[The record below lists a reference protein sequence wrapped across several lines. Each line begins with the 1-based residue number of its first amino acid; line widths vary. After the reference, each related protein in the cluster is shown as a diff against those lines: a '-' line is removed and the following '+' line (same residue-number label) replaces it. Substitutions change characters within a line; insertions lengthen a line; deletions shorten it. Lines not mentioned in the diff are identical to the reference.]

1 MATLIWIGGTSTDSA
16 TLANWKDQSTG
27 LAPTTIAISDDFLF
41 NDEATDD
48 CSLNQTQIGTIT
60 VLGDAFSPHTLI
72 YNSTTLT
79 IDSIRY
85 TGATKIK
92 FAQSTTTITFTGTH
106 STSTPQFG
114 HPILVEGSIA
124 YDATGNGKETCLLK
138 LKNTG
143 GSASFFTNGD
153 LSKIQIVSGIFTTN
167 PNPDITG
174 THGKLE
180 TPFLQIDNGTT
191 FSNSDIGLDDTQKHI
206 QVTGLNQATQ
216 YFKCDAEIL
225 DFSNAKLTIDA
236 RSPAGTVIQYLPCT
250 NDETNY
256 GTGGEFIALL
266 EDVVVGN
273 NSGNGHQIGIPEGLT
288 LHCDTLEI
296 QSGSMLLGG
305 GTTQTANKSNIN
317 CIGKIT
323 IRGTWNFEETS
334 DGIYSSIG
342 GTTSQSKYKLTANNV
357 HILDKLTVDG
367 LIDPTGMEFTAV
379 GSNPGTDAAKTIWV
393 NSSDSN
399 KLYFGSSEVGGGGG
413 GAVSSVF
420 GRTGAVVAT
429 EGDYDLDELG
439 DVDVTSAVETQILR
453 HDGTSFVNDY
463 NDVFFLRVKAREA
476 INKGEAVYI
485 FDAHNSNVVGVKKA
499 RANSSTTMPC
509 IGIAYETLALGDEG
523 LIVAFGKANGITAN
537 FTEGQ
542 TMYVSPTTAGA
553 LTNTK
558 PTGNTELIQN
568 VGILMQAHASNAV
581 VKVTGV
587 GRTNDVPN
595 QFSVGGSITA
605 GSFVKSGG
613 ASTEFLKADGS
624 VDTST
629 YLTSFTEA
637 DPIFGA
643 SEAFLFATGDKVKL
657 DGIESG
663 AEVNVGLEYARWYG
677 KNTGSNLYSVSSGGR
692 QYLDLADTTKFGESS
707 TGTHSNITLVNAS
720 TDYIT
725 LTKGGIYQIVISL
738 ESFPSST
745 VSTHDRWIEVNT
757 NSSANRALGTARMQ
771 NTGSSNGNWNAQ
783 KTVVHEIPSTG
794 SDVDVYISFL
804 TNGTGSTIRAYDDNR
819 ISVAITRLGD
829 ASV

>member
-27 LAPTTIAISDDFLF
+27 SAPTSIAISDDFLF
-41 NDEATDD
+41 NDEATAD
-48 CSLNQTQIGTIT
+48 CLLNQTQIGTIT
-60 VLGDAFSPHTLI
+60 VLGDAFSPRTLI

-167 PNPDITG
+167 PSSNITG

-191 FSNSDIGLDDTQKHI
+191 FSNSDIGLNDTQKHI
-206 QVTGLNQATQ
+206 QVTGLNQSTQ
-216 YFKCDAEIL
+216 YFKCAAEIL

-236 RSPAGTVIQYLPCT
+236 RSPAGTVIQHLPCT

-273 NSGNGHQIGIPEGLT
+273 NSGNGHQIGIPAGLT

-305 GTTQTANKSNIN
+305 GTTQTASKSNIN

-393 NSSDSN
+393 NSGDSN
-399 KLYFGSSEVGGGGG
+399 KLYFGSSEVGSGGGG
-413 GAVSSVF
+413 GGTVDVVSNVATNTIL
-420 GRTGAVVAT
+420 GRNDAGSGDSEELTPAEVRTMLNVEDGATADQTGA
-429 EGDYDLDELG
+429 E
-439 DVDVTSAVETQILR
+439 I
-453 HDGTSFVNDY
+453 
-463 NDVFFLRVKAREA
+463 KA
-476 INKGEAVYI
+476 
-485 FDAHNSNVVGVKKA
+485 
-499 RANSSTTMPC
+499 
-509 IGIAYETLALGDEG
+509 AYEAEANTNAFTDAL
-523 LIVAFGKANGITAN
+523 LTKLNGI
-537 FTEGQ
+537 E
-542 TMYVSPTTAGA
+542 
-553 LTNTK
+553 
-558 PTGNTELIQN
+558 
-568 VGILMQAHASNAV
+568 AS
-581 VKVTGV
+581 
-587 GRTNDVPN
+587 
-595 QFSVGGSITA
+595 
-605 GSFVKSGG
+605 
-613 ASTEFLKADGS
+613 AD
-624 VDTST
+624 
-629 YLTSFTEA
+629 A
-637 DPIFGA
+637 
-643 SEAFLFATGDKVKL
+643 
-657 DGIESG
+657 
-663 AEVNVGLEYARWYG
+663 NVGLQYARWYG
-677 KNTGSNLYSVSSGGR
+677 KNTGSDLYTLSSGAR
-692 QYLDLADTTKFGESS
+692 QYLDLADTSKFGESS
-707 TGTHSNITLVNAS
+707 TGTHSSITLVNAS

-725 LTKGGIYQIVISL
+725 LTAGGIYQIVISL

-745 VSTHDRWIEVNT
+745 VSVHDRWVEVNT

-771 NTGSSNGNWNAQ
+771 TTGSSNGNWNAQ

-804 TNGTGSTIRAYDDNR
+804 TNGTGASIRAYDDNR